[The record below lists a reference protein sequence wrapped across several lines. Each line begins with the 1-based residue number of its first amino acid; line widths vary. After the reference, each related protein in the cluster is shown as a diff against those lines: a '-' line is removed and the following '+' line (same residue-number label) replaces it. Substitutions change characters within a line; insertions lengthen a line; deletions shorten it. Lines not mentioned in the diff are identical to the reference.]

1 MKLIIGHM
9 YPELLNLYG
18 DKGNIITLKK
28 RCEWRGIDVE
38 IENITVNTI
47 TNFTDIDILFLG
59 GGSDREQKIVSE
71 DLIFNRGK
79 NLRSAI
85 EDGLT
90 VLSICG
96 GYQLLGKYY
105 QTADGKKFYGIGALD
120 IFTVASNN
128 RMIDNLIIETNI
140 NNKKFKMVG
149 FENHSGKT
157 YLGNIKSLGS
167 VILGNGNNGED
178 KTEGAVYKNTY
189 GTYLHGP
196 VLPKNP
202 EFADILI
209 INALQ
214 KKYGISEIEPL
225 DNVFENL
232 TKNTLIKRF
241 IKNKS

>member
-9 YPELLNLYG
+9 YPDLLNLYG
-18 DKGNIITLKK
+18 DRGNILTLKR
-28 RCEWRGIDVE
+28 RCEWRGIDIE
-38 IENITVNTI
+38 IKSITVDTP

-71 DLIFNRGK
+71 DLTIKRAK
-79 NLRSAI
+79 NLKSAI

-105 QTADGKKFYGIGALD
+105 QTGTGEKLPGIGAID
-120 IFTVASNN
+120 IWTIAGNK
-128 RMIDNLIIETNI
+128 RMIENVVIDADI
-140 NNKKFKMVG
+140 NRKKFKMVG

-157 YLGNIKSLGS
+157 YLGNVKPLGM
-167 VILGNGNNGED
+167 VITGNGNNGED
-178 KTEGAVYKNTY
+178 KMEGAVYKNTY

-202 EFADILI
+202 EFADNLI
-209 INALQ
+209 YSALSR
-214 KKYGISEIEPL
+214 KYGKVQLTHL
-225 DNVFENL
+225 DD
-232 TKNTLIKRF
+232 TLEHMTQQAIIKRF
-241 IKNKS
+241 VKK